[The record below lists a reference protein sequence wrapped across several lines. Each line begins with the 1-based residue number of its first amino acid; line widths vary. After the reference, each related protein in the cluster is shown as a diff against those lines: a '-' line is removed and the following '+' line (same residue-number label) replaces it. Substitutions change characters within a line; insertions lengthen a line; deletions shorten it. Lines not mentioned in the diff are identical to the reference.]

1 MMATKKR
8 MGGMKLSD
16 FGGHSATVQP
26 EPESEVEAPPSETPA
41 IESKEPAK
49 VAKRKP
55 AKKEE
60 PFVTVN
66 IKIKKSQQD
75 WLADTAFQVRQNNE
89 TPVPASERV
98 YPQHLIQTAI
108 DLLKTS
114 DVDWET
120 VKNVEDLRQVLKL

>member
-1 MMATKKR
+1 MATKKR
-8 MGGMKLSD
+8 MAGMKLSD
-16 FGGHSATVQP
+16 FGGHSASVQP
-26 EPESEVEAPPSETPA
+26 EPVPENVEPSPAETSA
-41 IESKEPAK
+41 IESKEPTKAP
-49 VAKRKP
+49 KRRT

-66 IKIKKSQQD
+66 IKIRKSQQD

-108 DLLKTS
+108 DLLKAS
-114 DVDWET
+114 DVDWEQ
-120 VKNVEDLRQVLKL
+120 VKNVEDLRQLLKL